1 MNCPAERQQLN
12 TERSARCPEPPPA
25 AAGSQAQYQLQLKNR
40 YERVS
45 SSSNLKQRIDTRG
58 YLAAAARKNF
68 CTEIVPDSLSKPS
81 LSIRRPHPPLLHPI
95 SEINYQVQCHEI
107 SPEQSV
113 SQVTS
118 HHCHHQRFPH
128 PDHQNVE
135 EKSL

>member
-1 MNCPAERQQLN
+1 MTSVLNCPAERQQLN

-45 SSSNLKQRIDTRG
+45 SSSSPK
-58 YLAAAARKNF
+58 KNF

-81 LSIRRPHPPLLHPI
+81 LSIRRPHPTLLHPI